1 MNSSGIEH
9 LKYFDNTVKSEGI
22 TCSDIFR
29 VQQSCH
35 MEYSPVQRRL
45 IIYNLK
51 ETQEKFII
59 IDMGAKPFVNNK
71 KPR

>member
-9 LKYFDNTVKSEGI
+9 LKYFDNIFKSEVV

-35 MEYSPVQRRL
+35 MEYSPVQRRM

-51 ETQEKFII
+51 ETQVKFII
-59 IDMGAKPFVNNK
+59 IDIDAKPFFNNK
-71 KPR
+71 KHR